1 MGPAPWS
8 TGHVSKNA
16 SASLTTAPG
25 SNDPRSDRGI
35 DLLGERPGLPAMPIG
50 LVLGERS
57 TGRAWACAAYQGDQR
72 AGLPSGWHRPSAV
85 TGLSAQS
92 TQASGAVRTQPAQLG
107 HRHKAGPVVA
117 RPFFFLCLFFFSF
130 NSLNRWSY

>member
-8 TGHVSKNA
+8 TGHVSENA
-16 SASLTTAPG
+16 STSLTTAPG

-35 DLLGERPGLPAMPIG
+35 DLPGERPGLPAMPIG

-57 TGRAWACAAYQGDQR
+57 TGRAWARAACQGDQR

-85 TGLSAQS
+85 PGLPAQPA
-92 TQASGAVRTQPAQLG
+92 QASGAVWTQPAQLG
-107 HRHKAGPVVA
+107 HRLKAGPVVA
-117 RPFFFLCLFFFSF
+117 WPSFFSLPF
-130 NSLNRWSY
+130 LFLF